1 MKKVYFYIILSFLA
15 IDSILAQEINNHWQ
29 LGTSDLNF
37 GTNPPTVTTVANLGQ
52 YGNAS
57 ISDDYGNL
65 LFYTDGLKIWN
76 KNHQVMVMP
85 SSYDNTIGVLQGFI
99 QPQPVVIVP
108 HPGNNKQF
116 FVFTTCNSV
125 MIGGS
130 TSPGY
135 SYVYYIVDFGDTQY
149 PLGKIINPASAPPP
163 VGYQNILTDGGTG
176 NYIQFDYIFRP
187 ITCVK
192 NSTNDGYFLIGQ
204 RASSGGQ
211 TEFFSYKIT
220 TSGFNPVP
228 VKSVITNDISY
239 VNPVTEGEFQKN
251 TSAVIKFSPD
261 NLKMGELVINKTFHK
276 GPNTTNSSGKFFT
289 LNFNNTTGVFTNFT
303 LVEDNSTAIG
313 ASVDFD
319 FSSDSQK
326 VYFVHGNIYVKD
338 LTNIGIPARNLSEIG
353 NSASIPNNF
362 DHIQRDKNNN
372 ILVSSSSSYLNR
384 SSYIHKVENQDSFSA
399 SSLVLNHLSL
409 NGYAIPSGNYTL
421 PQLVPALT
429 PPCLNSIVIT
439 SNVVSGTDRKQAS
452 NTITASNTI
461 SNGANSFYHA
471 GNSIVL
477 SNGFNATSGSN
488 VKIYIEGCSN
498 NFAKPVSSF
507 EKEEIILEKSE
518 IDVARLY
525 PNPNNGNFA
534 INLGNDNKKEIT
546 ISIYNILG
554 KLVYTRVT
562 KDSIVEVNLPDLPS
576 GLYIIKLVGDNY
588 NEAIKFLKE

>member
-1 MKKVYFYIILSFLA
+1 MKKVYFYVMLSFLA
-15 IDSILAQEINNHWQ
+15 INTIVAQEINNHWQ

-37 GTNPPTVTTVANLGQ
+37 GTNPPAVTTVANSGQ

-57 ISDDYGNL
+57 ISDDSGNL

-76 KNHQVMVMP
+76 KNHQVMIMP
-85 SSYDNTIGVLQGFI
+85 LSFDNSIGVLQGFI

-108 HPGNNKQF
+108 HPGNKNQF
-116 FVFTTCNSV
+116 FVFTTCNEV
-125 MIGGS
+125 MIGAS
-130 TSPGY
+130 TYPGY
-135 SYVYYIVDFGDTQY
+135 SYRYYIVDFGDVQY
-149 PLGKIINPASAPPP
+149 PLGKIINPSSAPT
-163 VGYQNILTDGGTG
+163 GYQNILTDGG

-187 ITCVK
+187 IICVK

-204 RASSGGQ
+204 RAFSGGQ

-220 TSGFNPVP
+220 ANGFNPVP
-228 VKSVITNDISY
+228 VKSIITNDISY
-239 VNPVTEGEFQKN
+239 TNSQTEGTFQKYS
-251 TSAVIKFSPD
+251 SAVIKFSPD
-261 NLKMGELVINKTFHK
+261 NLKMGELVINKTSIS
-276 GPNTTNSSGKFFT
+276 GSNTTYSSSKFFT
-289 LNFNNTTGVFTNFT
+289 LNFNNTTGVFSNFI

-338 LTNIGIPARNLSEIG
+338 LMNSAIPARNLSDIT

-384 SSYIHKVENQDSFSA
+384 NSYIHKIDNQDSFSG
-399 SSLVLNHLSL
+399 SSLILNHISL

-421 PQLVPALT
+421 PQLIPALT
-429 PPCLNSIVIT
+429 PPCLNNSVIT

-452 NTITASNTI
+452 NNITALNKI
-461 SNGANSFYHA
+461 SNGANAFYHA

-477 SNGFNATSGSN
+477 TSGFNAVSGSN
-488 VKIYIEGCSN
+488 VKVYIEGCSN
-498 NFAKPVSSF
+498 NFGKMVSNS
-507 EKEEIILEKSE
+507 EKEEITLEKSE
-518 IDVARLY
+518 IDGARLY
-525 PNPNNGNFA
+525 PNPNNGNFV
-534 INLGNDNKKEIT
+534 INLGKENKKEIN
-546 ISIYNILG
+546 IAIYNILG
-554 KLVYTRVT
+554 KLVYTRVS
-562 KDSIVEVNLPDLPS
+562 KDSVVEVNLPDLSS

-588 NEAIKFLKE
+588 NETIKFLKQ